1 MKTSMIETASTY
13 TKLDNR
19 LEQQQSKAKIP
30 PKGKLY
36 EPILPIEQWPIN
48 QLHNLHKPDF
58 VNHLINYSTGNLLK
72 EIYSDKQLQDEIARV
87 MYLERK
93 RMKEEPWKV
102 DPADENKF
110 WKNVNKQLIR
120 ASTQKITEL
129 DEDELKYTVKSIVA
143 RYGQEIAGNFKIKPY
158 RNASNILPILF
169 SRLLNAMSPKTIAG
183 QAPVFQE
190 RVKITGDIPMIR
202 ELAKKGT
209 VMVVP
214 THSSNLDSILVGWG
228 MHALGLPAF
237 IYGAGLNLF
246 NWSWFGYLMGNLGPY
261 RLDRRKKNKFYLQ
274 TLKDYALLNLQHGC
288 HSIFFPG
295 GTRSRSGKIE
305 DKLKLGL
312 VGTAFEA
319 QRQSFMSTPAIDVN
333 PNALKNGNKIFVV
346 PLVIN
351 YHFVLEASSLIDQ
364 HLKRMGQEKYYIKK
378 ERFPP
383 LRTVANFVWKS
394 LKARSEAILALG
406 TPMDIFG
413 NNVDVAG
420 NSIAPNGQFVDMKSY
435 YISNGEFKFDAQR
448 NQEYTRMLGE
458 KIQQQYY
465 QKNTVLS
472 SNLVAFAA
480 FELLDRRHRRSD
492 L

>member
-1 MKTSMIETASTY
+1 
-13 TKLDNR
+13 
-19 LEQQQSKAKIP
+19 
-30 PKGKLY
+30 
-36 EPILPIEQWPIN
+36 
-48 QLHNLHKPDF
+48 
-58 VNHLINYSTGNLLK
+58 
-72 EIYSDKQLQDEIARV
+72 
-87 MYLERK
+87 
-93 RMKEEPWKV
+93 
-102 DPADENKF
+102 
-110 WKNVNKQLIR
+110 
-120 ASTQKITEL
+120 
-129 DEDELKYTVKSIVA
+129 
-143 RYGQEIAGNFKIKPY
+143 IAGNFKIKPY
-158 RNASNILPILF
+158 QNASNILPILF
-169 SRLLNAMSPKTIAG
+169 SRLLNAMSPKTLAG

-190 RVKITGDIPMIR
+190 RLKITGNIPMIR

-209 VMVVP
+209 VMIVP

-319 QRQSFMSTPAIDVN
+319 QRQSFMNPPAIDVN

-364 HLKRMGQEKYYIKK
+364 HLKRMGQEKYYIQK

-413 NNVDVAG
+413 NNVDAAG
-420 NSIAPNGQFVDMKSY
+420 NSIAPNGQFIDMKSY
-435 YISNGEFKFDAQR
+435 YISNGEFKLDAQR
-448 NQEYTRMLGE
+448 DQEYTRILGE

-492 L
+492 LFDLLRLLPKDREIPYQQFAVIIARLKTELQKMSDKGEIQLAEHIHQDVDSLIKHGIKHLGVYHSEKPLKFTKNGNVTSSDMNLLYFYHNRLVGYELEKMI